1 MGCAALLT
9 LVERKTRKLIIR
21 KIKDKTQASVL
32 RAING
37 IERSMGKEAFKVM
50 FVSMT
55 ADNGSEFLD
64 YLALEQ
70 SVTGQSSRTHIY
82 YAHPY
87 SSWERG
93 TNENTNRIIRRF
105 VPKGCDIGKYT
116 RKELREIEA
125 WINGYLP
132 VRSSILKPQKN
143 GSLWSWHH
151 ERSVIIKS
159 WAF

>member
-1 MGCAALLT
+1 
-9 LVERKTRKLIIR
+9 
-21 KIKDKTQASVL
+21 
-32 RAING
+32 
-37 IERSMGKEAFKVM
+37 M
-50 FVSMT
+50 FISIT

-70 SVTGQSSRTHIY
+70 SVKGHSCRTHIY

-116 RKELREIEA
+116 HEELRKIEA
-125 WINGYLP
+125 WINGYP
-132 VRSSILKPQKN
+132 RKILNFKTAEE
-143 GSLWSWHH
+143 LFVV
-151 ERSVIIKS
+151 ELV
-159 WAF
+159 A